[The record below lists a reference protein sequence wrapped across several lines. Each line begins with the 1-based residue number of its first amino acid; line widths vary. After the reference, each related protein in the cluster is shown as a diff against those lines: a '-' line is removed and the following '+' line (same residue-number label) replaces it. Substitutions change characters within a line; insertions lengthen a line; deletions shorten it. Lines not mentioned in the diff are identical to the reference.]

1 MALDKYT
8 NKETIDSS
16 GQSRGDFIEQKD
28 TALIK
33 IKTENKVFNQTG
45 SIDDSTSKDFIEM
58 HIYDTDG
65 AYLGTNSSLEERNS
79 DSSVDPISYVH
90 NNGIIDI
97 NLAEETR
104 KLGFTQGKYITV
116 TNTLQ
121 SILSGNVYIEEIS
134 LRMKML

>member
-33 IKTENKVFNQTG
+33 IKTENKVFNNTG
-45 SIDDSTSKDFIEM
+45 SIDESTTKDFLET

-65 AYLGTNSSLEERNS
+65 RYLAYNSS
-79 DSSVDPISYVH
+79 DP
-90 NNGIIDI
+90 N
-97 NLAEETR
+97 R
-104 KLGFTQGKYITV
+104 
-116 TNTLQ
+116 
-121 SILSGNVYIEEIS
+121 
-134 LRMKML
+134 